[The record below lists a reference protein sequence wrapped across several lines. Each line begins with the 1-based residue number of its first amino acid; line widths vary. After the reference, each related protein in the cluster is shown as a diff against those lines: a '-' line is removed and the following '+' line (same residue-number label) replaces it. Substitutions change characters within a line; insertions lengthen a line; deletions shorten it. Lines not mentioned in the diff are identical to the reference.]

1 MNPLRFHLFKTES
14 FKVSISE
21 RNSIYPYICAFI
33 FLYIYICGYIYIIK
47 TPVHHCSGEIVR
59 CIEKYIDGL
68 LSLSKKISINTTQAN
83 TLVSIRDTLL
93 PKLMSGEIRVEGFG
107 G

>member
-1 MNPLRFHLFKTES
+1 MKDEDIEMRFKTES
-14 FKVSISE
+14 FRVSISE

-59 CIEKYIDGL
+59 CIEKYEF
-68 LSLSKKISINTTQAN
+68 SINHT
-83 TLVSIRDTLL
+83 SL
-93 PKLMSGEIRVEGFG
+93 PKIH
-107 G
+107 

>member
-1 MNPLRFHLFKTES
+1 MKDEDIEMRFKTES
-14 FKVSISE
+14 FMASISE

-59 CIEKYIDGL
+59 CIEKYEF
-68 LSLSKKISINTTQAN
+68 SINHT
-83 TLVSIRDTLL
+83 SL
-93 PKLMSGEIRVEGFG
+93 PKIH
-107 G
+107 